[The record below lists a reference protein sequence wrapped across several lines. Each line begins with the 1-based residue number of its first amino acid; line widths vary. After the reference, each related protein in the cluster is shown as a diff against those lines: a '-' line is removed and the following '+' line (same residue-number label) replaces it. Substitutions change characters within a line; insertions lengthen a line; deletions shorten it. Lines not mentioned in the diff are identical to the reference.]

1 MTLRDPEVFEAL
13 RDEPELL
20 ALADAFAETQSS
32 PSPRRIR
39 RIAPRVALVA
49 AAVAAIVLVVLFAPG
64 GDKNPVLGRALA
76 AIGND
81 RVLHL
86 VLEMHSNEELVN
98 LTTGRRMPV
107 TVRIERWT
115 DRDSGREH
123 EVIRIGDTADDMLLP
138 GDLKGYGGST
148 GVTDPAFDAL
158 WKGYRKALADGDAT
172 LERSDVLDGRPVYW
186 LRFPPFQEGLP
197 GTEVAID
204 HDSYKPVLVR
214 SHSAPGSEVESR
226 VLKVETIPL
235 DASDFKRVGEKF
247 FGDVIPAGSAPPRP
261 TDPDDALKP
270 PWLTA
275 GKHVAG
281 LELFGWGVTV
291 LPPPW
296 PRPIKEAEFDYG
308 DNYVGPRSLT
318 ITEQEKPDIPGFWKH
333 IRPGFIS
340 IGRATSSDGDKT
352 YPSWTGA
359 LVVNGIY
366 VRIETGAGEQALF
379 DVARAL
385 RPAP

>member
-1 MTLRDPEVFEAL
+1 MTLRDPEVLEVL

-20 ALADAFAETQSS
+20 ALADAFADTQAS

-39 RIAPRVALVA
+39 RIAPRFALVA
-49 AAVAAIVLVVLFAPG
+49 AVVAAIVLVVLFAPG

-76 AIGND
+76 AIGNG

-86 VLEMHSNEELVN
+86 VLEMQSNEELVN

-107 TVRIERWT
+107 TVRLERWS

-123 EVIRIGDTADDMLLP
+123 DVVRIGDTTEDMLLP
-138 GDLKGYGGST
+138 DDLKGYGGST

-204 HDSYKPVLVR
+204 HDTYKPVLVR
-214 SHSAPGSEVESR
+214 SHPAPGIEVESR
-226 VLKVETIPL
+226 VLKAETIPL

-247 FGDVIPAGSAPPRP
+247 FGDAIPAGSVPSRSSDA
-261 TDPDDALKP
+261 DDALKP

-291 LPPPW
+291 LPLPG
-296 PRPIKEAEFDYG
+296 RPIKEAEFDYG

-318 ITEQEKPDIPGFWKH
+318 IEEQEQPEVPGMWRHIPA
-333 IRPGFIS
+333 GFIS
-340 IGRATSSDGDKT
+340 IQRGESSDENQKS

-366 VRIETGAGEQALF
+366 VRIETGAGEQALL
-379 DVARAL
+379 DVAHAL
-385 RPAP
+385 HPAP